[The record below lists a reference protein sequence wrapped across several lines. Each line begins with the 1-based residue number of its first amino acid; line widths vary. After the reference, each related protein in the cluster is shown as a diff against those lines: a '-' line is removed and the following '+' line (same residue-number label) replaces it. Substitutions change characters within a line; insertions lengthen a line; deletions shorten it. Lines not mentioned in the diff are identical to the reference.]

1 MLKSYLKRIYN
12 LIIRPEMKILPGQ
25 LAYFLVL
32 SVFPFL
38 TLVGYLGT
46 KISVLYAPFISITQK
61 ILPSDVT
68 SILLPFLN
76 VNNTTGNSILI
87 MIIGFLIIS
96 NGTHSIIVASN
107 QLYGISSED
116 YLKRRIKAFLMIIIF
131 LFLFVFVIVVL
142 AYGNI
147 IMNHVLELEFVQN
160 FKDNI
165 RLAYVIVKWP
175 ISFILFFW
183 ILKLLYTMAPD
194 ERIPSRFMNKG
205 AFFTTVCWIVITYL
219 YSFYVE
225 SIANYSIFYGS
236 VSGIIVMMIWVYLL
250 SYIFVMGI
258 AINADQY
265 LYYKKMNKKEK
276 KGNNN

>member
-258 AINADQY
+258 AINAEQY